1 MLYLTKHEKSLL
13 LFLAAVALCGSV
25 ADMVF
30 KTMPSVSRAMVFEDR
45 FVHKTDINTADYDE
59 LLRVPYIGEVTARA
73 IIAYRQDKG
82 RIRSLE
88 EIRSIPVIYPSNFE
102 KMVKYL
108 KL

>member
-1 MLYLTKHEKSLL
+1 MLYLTKHERSVL
-13 LFLAAVALCGSV
+13 LFLAAVVICGSILD
-25 ADMVF
+25 AVF
-30 KTMPSVSRAMVFEDR
+30 KSAPSVSRAMMFEDR
-45 FVHKTDINTADYDE
+45 FVHTTNVNTADFDE

-82 RIRSLE
+82 RIRSLD